1 MNEKDL
7 IKIFTGTEIA
17 VIQVKEILDENGIP
31 TLMKNGYQ
39 SGISAG
45 FIGGTPSTI
54 ELYVLEEDKERAE
67 VIVNEIS
74 NS

>member
-1 MNEKDL
+1 MNDKDL

-31 TLMKNGYQ
+31 TLIKNGYQ

-67 VIVNEIS
+67 AIIKEIS
-74 NS
+74 TQ

>member
-67 VIVNEIS
+67 AIVKEIS
-74 NS
+74 YS